1 MKKQPSLKTHQ
12 LGTAAHSRSL
22 GKASL
27 SLLCSTCFSLES
39 GDRPGPAQGAKGAVT
54 LGHRDVMGVTH
65 CGLAAQEGDACA
77 VSLPLPYS
85 RGVRLLPF
93 APKPLR
99 NQGRI
104 YLGCNYQCPGYAGV
118 RNSNALR
125 DQIGAREPCE
135 AAGSQAPGRGVVC
148 GGLDGADPPK
158 GFVELHNT
166 LRGKADATAAGILA
180 LLLAQSRPWGLCTG
194 SSSPRSCV
202 ASGNSAPP
210 LSLSFLCK
218 WGK

>member
-22 GKASL
+22 GRASL
-27 SLLCSTCFSLES
+27 FLLCSTCFSLES
-39 GDRPGPAQGAKGAVT
+39 GDRAGPAQGAKGAVT

-166 LRGKADATAAGILA
+166 LRAGRRKRQRQIIPDHPDEVRSSKKSGIVSLFFAVLVLRSTAVLGMC
-180 LLLAQSRPWGLCTG
+180 S
-194 SSSPRSCV
+194 
-202 ASGNSAPP
+202 
-210 LSLSFLCK
+210 
-218 WGK
+218 

>member
-22 GKASL
+22 GRASL
-27 SLLCSTCFSLES
+27 FLLCSTCFSLES
-39 GDRPGPAQGAKGAVT
+39 GDRAGPAQGAKGAVT

-166 LRGKADATAAGILA
+166 LRGRRKRQRQIIPDHPDEVRSSKKSGIVSLFFAVLVLRSTAVLGMCVLP
-180 LLLAQSRPWGLCTG
+180 RP
-194 SSSPRSCV
+194 
-202 ASGNSAPP
+202 
-210 LSLSFLCK
+210 
-218 WGK
+218 